1 MNVQDNVETE
11 EKDGYGA
18 VQLDPTADTFLGCLA
33 MTNNTA
39 ELSAVPHIMA
49 AILTWRTR
57 NTAPNGLQLQQ
68 SDEIGV
74 IMVYDSQYTKD
85 QCTAP
90 RPPGHARHVK
100 NATVIAVCRRLVQA
114 VTDRNVVTRWVK
126 VKGHSG
132 HDGNNAADDRA
143 TWAQNG
149 GSKNESN
156 INNVMAY
163 LRQQG

>member
-1 MNVQDNVETE
+1 MAGTVLEVR
-11 EKDGYGA
+11 DGYGP
-18 VQLDPTADTFLGCLA
+18 VQLDPEEDTYLGCL
-33 MTNNTA
+33 TKSNNTA

-49 AILTWRTR
+49 AVLTWRTR
-57 NTAPNGLQLQQ
+57 NTAPHGLQLQP
-68 SDEIGV
+68 SAEVGV

-90 RPPGHARHVK
+90 RPSERARHLK
-100 NATVIAVCRRLVQA
+100 NVTVIAVCKRLIQA
-114 VTDRNVVTRWVK
+114 VTERRVVVRWVK

-132 HDGNNAADDRA
+132 HEGNNAADERA

-149 GSKNESN
+149 GSQNESD
-156 INNVMAY
+156 INSVMAY

>member
-1 MNVQDNVETE
+1 
-11 EKDGYGA
+11 
-18 VQLDPTADTFLGCLA
+18 
-33 MTNNTA
+33 
-39 ELSAVPHIMA
+39 MA

-57 NTAPNGLQLQQ
+57 NTAPNGLRLQP
-68 SDEIGV
+68 SEEVGV

-90 RPPGHARHVK
+90 RPLGRARHMK
-100 NATVIAVCRRLVQA
+100 NATVIAVCRRLIQA
-114 VTDRNVVTRWVK
+114 VTDRRVAMRWVK

-132 HDGNNAADDRA
+132 HEGNNAADDRA

-149 GSKNESN
+149 GSQNESN

>member
-1 MNVQDNVETE
+1 MGRDVDRVRT
-11 EKDGYGA
+11 GR
-18 VQLDPTADTFLGCLA
+18 LGQ
-33 MTNNTA
+33 
-39 ELSAVPHIMA
+39 LSA
-49 AILTWRTR
+49 LR
-57 NTAPNGLQLQQ
+57 
-68 SDEIGV
+68 
-74 IMVYDSQYTKD
+74 
-85 QCTAP
+85 P
-90 RPPGHARHVK
+90 RFARHVK

-114 VTDRNVVTRWVK
+114 ITDRNAVTRWVK

-149 GSKNESN
+149 GSKNEAN